1 MGLCPT
7 TSPSFRAIPRSKFLI
22 VMLRFPKVSLALPFV
37 RTRSWRTVFV
47 LFRVVTLQDD
57 HRRHVLLCQS
67 VRRRYSVTRRKWLWS
82 SVP

>member
-7 TSPSFRAIPRSKFLI
+7 TSPSFRAIPRSKFLV

-67 VRRRYSVTRRKWLWS
+67 VRRRYSVTHRKWLWA